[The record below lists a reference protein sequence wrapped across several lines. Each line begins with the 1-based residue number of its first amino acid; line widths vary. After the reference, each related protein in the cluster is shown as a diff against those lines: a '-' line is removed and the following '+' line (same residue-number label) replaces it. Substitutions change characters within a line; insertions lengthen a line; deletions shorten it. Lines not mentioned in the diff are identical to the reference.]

1 MLHFRFAVPAVLAM
15 HSADGCQRGATL
27 GCIVTLVF
35 ELFPGLG
42 KVAVGGKQLLCPTA
56 TPPPSYQKG
65 AASGSVA
72 MQMLRMCTMELVLI
86 QNA

>member
-15 HSADGCQRGATL
+15 HRADGCQRGATL

-35 ELFPGLG
+35 ELFPGVG
-42 KVAVGGKQLLCPTA
+42 KVAVGEKQLLCPAA

-72 MQMLRMCTMELVLI
+72 MLMLRMCAMELVLI
-86 QNA
+86 QNP